1 VKISYIDFH
10 LAVMM
15 IMDLV
20 FVLDKLASLLGIAG
34 NIGDRYWQFN
44 LQVEFNGC

>member
-1 VKISYIDFH
+1 VKISNIDFH

-20 FVLDKLASLLGIAG
+20 FVLDKPASLLGITG
-34 NIGDRYWQFN
+34 NIGERHGQFN